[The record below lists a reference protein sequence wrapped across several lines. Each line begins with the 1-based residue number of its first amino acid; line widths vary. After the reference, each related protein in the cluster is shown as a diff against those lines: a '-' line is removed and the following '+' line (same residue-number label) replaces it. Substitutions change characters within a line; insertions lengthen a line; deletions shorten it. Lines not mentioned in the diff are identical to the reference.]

1 MNAHILRMKKLIA
14 DKEKAAFFAENEHKR
29 LLGHKPQFQ
38 CVEVSSIK
46 DEIDTL
52 NISLSLIEQRVE
64 MASVFIGKEHYW
76 QTFEELMPDL
86 LDNFSYDGIIEEI
99 DTQVEIRR
107 EKEAELDELAEGR
120 KPEDYG
126 VPRGS

>member
-64 MASVFIGKEHYW
+64 MASVFIGKEHY
-76 QTFEELMPDL
+76 
-86 LDNFSYDGIIEEI
+86 
-99 DTQVEIRR
+99 
-107 EKEAELDELAEGR
+107 
-120 KPEDYG
+120 
-126 VPRGS
+126 